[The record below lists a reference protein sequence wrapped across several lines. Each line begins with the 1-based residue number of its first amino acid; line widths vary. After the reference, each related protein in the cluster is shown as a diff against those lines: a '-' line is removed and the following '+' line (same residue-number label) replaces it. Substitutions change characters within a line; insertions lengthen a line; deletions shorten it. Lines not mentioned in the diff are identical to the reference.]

1 MTANAM
7 FESLEEDIRKVD
19 NDTTDR
25 QSHFLRVLGFLAIVG
40 GITVLV
46 IGALWAG
53 IRYME

>member
-1 MTANAM
+1 M

>member
-1 MTANAM
+1 M
-7 FESLEEDIRKVD
+7 FESLEEDIKKVD

-25 QSHFLRVLGFLAIVG
+25 RQHLLHMLGFLAMVLGATI
-40 GITVLV
+40 LV